1 MTSPLEPT
9 DRSARPVA
17 GSIAFA
23 SAIGGVA
30 GAALA
35 GHRGRASALAGGVAG
50 AATLGVA
57 EAVARAR
64 QRSGEIP
71 PLWQRIAVSSALAA
85 PLGWAAGRYQERY
98 WHERMFATVEELRA
112 VAEGAGIPMATLA
125 VRWVLANPV
134 VTAPILGASRP
145 DQLAAAVAA
154 LDEPLPADLLRRLD
168 ELTVEYR
175 SGDHQR

>member
-1 MTSPLEPT
+1 
-9 DRSARPVA
+9 
-17 GSIAFA
+17 
-23 SAIGGVA
+23 
-30 GAALA
+30 
-35 GHRGRASALAGGVAG
+35 
-50 AATLGVA
+50 
-57 EAVARAR
+57 
-64 QRSGEIP
+64 
-71 PLWQRIAVSSALAA
+71 
-85 PLGWAAGRYQERY
+85 
-98 WHERMFATVEELRA
+98 
-112 VAEGAGIPMATLA
+112 MATLA